1 MYLGGYASETEAA
14 RAYDKAALKYWGL
27 NANLNFDRGDYGE
40 FFHEIDGAD
49 AETYGIFPLNA
60 RRLRDCPYPKPY
72 SSREGSVTS
81 ARTFCSH
88 GATYSS
94 REGSATT
101 SARTFCSRGAI
112 HATNT
117 FRVNRARYVA
127 HLRRSSTGFSRG
139 ASKYRG
145 TAGWGRFQN
154 STATVN
160 GPVRGYFPCT
170 TGNAYHRTLW

>member
-72 SSREGSVTS
+72 SSLEGSATS
-81 ARTFCSH
+81 ARTVCSH
-88 GATYSS
+88 
-94 REGSATT
+94 
-101 SARTFCSRGAI
+101 GAI
-112 HATNT
+112 HATGT
-117 FRVNRARYVA
+117 FARRTRPAKGALLPRPVPFVHAARYTRLTLSALIVPG
-127 HLRRSSTGFSRG
+127 TSRTCAARPRG
-139 ASKYRG
+139 SREALVNTEVRPGGGVSKIQQPR
-145 TAGWGRFQN
+145 
-154 STATVN
+154 
-160 GPVRGYFPCT
+160 
-170 TGNAYHRTLW
+170 

>member
-40 FFHEIDGAD
+40 FFHEIEGAD

-117 FRVNRARYVA
+117 FFVWYQRFRFRFCT
-127 HLRRSSTGFSRG
+127 RTFSRTRPFASEPERCFTAHRG
-139 ASKYRG
+139 AAKPY
-145 TAGWGRFQN
+145 
-154 STATVN
+154 
-160 GPVRGYFPCT
+160 
-170 TGNAYHRTLW
+170 

>member
-81 ARTFCSH
+81 ARTFCS
-88 GATYSS
+88 
-94 REGSATT
+94 
-101 SARTFCSRGAI
+101 RGAI

-154 STATVN
+154 PTATVN
-160 GPVRGYFPCT
+160 GPVRGCFPCT